1 MSSHDPEITEALSVA
16 DLVRRVAGS
25 AGVHVYEFEFLDEQ
39 AYRCNVWIGT
49 ALDTLLGGVPEGMDE
64 ELAWETCIH
73 PEDRQHYDDTALQL
87 HDDVSTEIEYR
98 LVGFDGVTRWV
109 WERCTPR
116 RVNGRLLV
124 DGIVTDI
131 TERRKAQEELA
142 RARDKLR
149 ELAYHDALTDLAN
162 RLLFDEH
169 LTRELARSARECTS
183 FAVLFVDLDDFKA
196 VNDRHGHAAG
206 DELLREAASRLRSI
220 TRDADVVSRLGGD
233 EFLILTGR
241 AHSVGEARS
250 SAMALADRIRAT
262 MSLPAA
268 VGGSHVVPGAS
279 VGVAVYPSDGMSADD
294 LLRHA
299 DQEMYREKR
308 LRRAA

>member
-1 MSSHDPEITEALSVA
+1 MSSHDSEITEALSVA

-25 AGVHVYEFEFLDEQ
+25 AGVHVYEFEFLDDQ

-109 WERCTPR
+109 WGRCTPR

-268 VGGSHVVPGAS
+268 VGGSHVGPGAS

>member
-73 PEDRQHYDDTALQL
+73 PEDRPHYDDTALLL
-87 HDDVSTEIEYR
+87 HDGVSTEIEYR

-116 RVNGRLLV
+116 RIDGRLLV

-149 ELAYHDALTDLAN
+149 ELAYHDPLTDLAN

-169 LTRELARSARECTS
+169 LTKELARSARECTS

-206 DELLREAASRLRSI
+206 DDLLREAASRLRSI

-241 AHSVGEARS
+241 MQGMGEART
-250 SAMALADRIRAT
+250 SAIALADRIRAT
-262 MSLPAA
+262 MSVPAA
-268 VGGSHVVPGAS
+268 VGGARVVPGAS
-279 VGVAVYPSDGMSADD
+279 VGVAVYPADGMSADD

>member
-1 MSSHDPEITEALSVA
+1 MSPHDPEITEALTIA
-16 DLVRRVAGS
+16 DLVRRVAGA
-25 AGVHVYEFEFLDEQ
+25 AGVHVYEFEFLDDQ

-73 PEDRQHYDDTALQL
+73 PEDRQHYDDTANQL
-87 HDDVSTEIEYR
+87 HDGVSTEIEYR
-98 LVGFDGVTRWV
+98 LVGFDGVIRWV

-116 RVNGRLLV
+116 RVGNRLLV

-142 RARDKLR
+142 RARDALR
-149 ELAYHDALTDLAN
+149 ELAYYDPLTDLAN

-169 LTRELARSARECTS
+169 LTQELARATRDCTS

-206 DELLREAASRLRSI
+206 DHLLREAASRLRAI

-233 EFLILTGR
+233 EFLILTAR
-241 AHSVGEARS
+241 ADGVAEART
-250 SAMALADRIRAT
+250 SAIALADRIRSTMAIPAT
-262 MSLPAA
+262 I
-268 VGGSHVVPGAS
+268 GGATIIPGAS
-279 VGVAVYPSDGMSADD
+279 VGVAVFPADGMSGDD

-308 LRRAA
+308 VGRAA

>member
-73 PEDRQHYDDTALQL
+73 PEDRPHYDDTALLL
-87 HDDVSTEIEYR
+87 HDGVSTEIEYR

-116 RVNGRLLV
+116 RIDGRLLV

-142 RARDKLR
+142 RARDQLR
-149 ELAYHDALTDLAN
+149 ELAYHDPLTDLAN

-169 LTRELARSARECTS
+169 LTKELARSARECTS

-206 DELLREAASRLRSI
+206 DDLLREAASRLRSI

-241 AHSVGEARS
+241 MQGMGEARA

-262 MSLPAA
+262 MSVPAA
-268 VGGSHVVPGAS
+268 VGGARVVPGAS
-279 VGVAVYPSDGMSADD
+279 VGVAVYPADGVSADD

>member
-73 PEDRQHYDDTALQL
+73 PEDRPHYDDTALLL
-87 HDDVSTEIEYR
+87 HDGVSTEIEYR

-116 RVNGRLLV
+116 RIDGRMLV

-149 ELAYHDALTDLAN
+149 ELAYHDPLTDLAN

-169 LTRELARSARECTS
+169 LTKELARSARECTS

-206 DELLREAASRLRSI
+206 DDLLREAASRLRSI

-241 AHSVGEARS
+241 MQGMGEART
-250 SAMALADRIRAT
+250 SAIALADRIRAT
-262 MSLPAA
+262 MSVPAA
-268 VGGSHVVPGAS
+268 VGGARVVPGAS
-279 VGVAVYPSDGMSADD
+279 VGVAVYPADGMSADD

>member
-73 PEDRQHYDDTALQL
+73 PEDRPHYDDTALLL
-87 HDDVSTEIEYR
+87 HDGVSTEIEYR

-116 RVNGRLLV
+116 RIDGRLLV

-149 ELAYHDALTDLAN
+149 ELAYHDPLTDLAN

-206 DELLREAASRLRSI
+206 DDLLREAASRLRSI

-241 AHSVGEARS
+241 MQGMGEART
-250 SAMALADRIRAT
+250 SAIALADRIRAT
-262 MSLPAA
+262 MSVPAA
-268 VGGSHVVPGAS
+268 VGGARVVPGAS
-279 VGVAVYPSDGMSADD
+279 VGVAVYPADGMSADD

>member
-73 PEDRQHYDDTALQL
+73 PEDRQHYDDTALLL
-87 HDDVSTEIEYR
+87 HDGVSTEIEYR

-116 RVNGRLLV
+116 RVDGRLLV

-131 TERRKAQEELA
+131 TERRKAEEELA

-149 ELAYHDALTDLAN
+149 ELAYHDPLTDLAN

-169 LTRELARSARECTS
+169 LTKELARSARECTS

-241 AHSVGEARS
+241 ACTGWA
-250 SAMALADRIRAT
+250 
-262 MSLPAA
+262 
-268 VGGSHVVPGAS
+268 
-279 VGVAVYPSDGMSADD
+279 
-294 LLRHA
+294 
-299 DQEMYREKR
+299 
-308 LRRAA
+308 RRAARHGSRRPDPRDDVDAGGDRRCARRPGRQRRRRRVPR

>member
-1 MSSHDPEITEALSVA
+1 MPSHDPEITEALAVA
-16 DLVRRVAGS
+16 DLVRRVAGA

-73 PEDRQHYDDTALQL
+73 PEDRQHYDDTANLL
-87 HDDVSTEIEYR
+87 HDGVSTEIEYR
-98 LVGFDGVTRWV
+98 LVGFDGVIRWV

-116 RVNGRLLV
+116 RVDGRLLV

-131 TERRKAQEELA
+131 TERRKAEEELA
-142 RARDKLR
+142 RARDELR
-149 ELAYHDALTDLAN
+149 RLAYHDPLTDLAN

-169 LTRELARSARECTS
+169 VTKELAAAARECTS

-206 DELLREAASRLRSI
+206 DHLLREAASRLRSI

-241 AHSVGEARS
+241 SARTAPARS
-250 SAMALADRIRAT
+250 SAILLAERIRAA
-262 MSLPAA
+262 MSVPAA
-268 VGGSHVVPGAS
+268 IGGAHVVPGAS
-279 VGVAVYPSDGMSADD
+279 VGVAVYPADGMTADD

>member
-73 PEDRQHYDDTALQL
+73 PEDRPHYDDTALLL
-87 HDDVSTEIEYR
+87 HDGVSTEIEYR

-116 RVNGRLLV
+116 RIDGRLLV

-149 ELAYHDALTDLAN
+149 ELAYHDPLTDLAN

-169 LTRELARSARECTS
+169 LTKELARSARECTS

-206 DELLREAASRLRSI
+206 DDLLREAASRLRSI

-241 AHSVGEARS
+241 MQGMGEART
-250 SAMALADRIRAT
+250 SAIALADRIRAT
-262 MSLPAA
+262 MSVPAA
-268 VGGSHVVPGAS
+268 VGGARVMPGAS
-279 VGVAVYPSDGMSADD
+279 VGVAVYPADGVSADD